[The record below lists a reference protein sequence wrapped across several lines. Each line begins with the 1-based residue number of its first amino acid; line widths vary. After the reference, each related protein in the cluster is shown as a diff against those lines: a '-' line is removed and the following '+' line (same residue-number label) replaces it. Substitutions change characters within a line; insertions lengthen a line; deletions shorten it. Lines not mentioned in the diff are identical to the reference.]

1 MEENKETELREE
13 VKDKISKK
21 EMKKSAKLEE
31 ELKKVRQEAD
41 EWKNKY
47 YMAYADTQNTKKLLE
62 KEHSE
67 IIKYRAAGF
76 VENLMPAL
84 DSFHCALQIK
94 VDDPK
99 MKNFLV
105 GFEYIYKNLLSV
117 LENEGVTKLEPELHA
132 KFDASYMHALD
143 SEESDLEPNLVL
155 KVLSAGY
162 KLKDRV
168 IKPAMVIV
176 SRKKEEKKENE
187 AQEEVK
193 NDNNSS
199 NGN

>member
-1 MEENKETELREE
+1 MIAP
-13 VKDKISKK
+13 VID
-21 EMKKSAKLEE
+21 
-31 ELKKVRQEAD
+31 
-41 EWKNKY
+41 
-47 YMAYADTQNTKKLLE
+47 
-62 KEHSE
+62 
-67 IIKYRAAGF
+67 
-76 VENLMPAL
+76 
-84 DSFHCALQIK
+84 
-94 VDDPK
+94 
-99 MKNFLV
+99 
-105 GFEYIYKNLLSV
+105 LS
-117 LENEGVTKLEPELHA
+117 
-132 KFDASYMHALD
+132 
-143 SEESDLEPNLVL
+143 LVL